1 VAVTFDLGAAGRTW
15 RSFAGSGAVS
25 RAWVAARL
33 AVLPM
38 GALDPELR
46 SLRGRVLS
54 VGCGHGAL
62 ERYLAE
68 VNPHV
73 TVEGVELDA
82 TRVAAANRSAR
93 RAPRVHVRSGDATRL
108 EAADAPF
115 DAALAVDVAHHLPP
129 AAQEDLAAALA
140 GALAAGGVCLVK
152 DVGRLPRWKHRFNAL
167 HDRLVGGGP
176 VWCRTPE
183 EMAAC
188 FAGAGFALERLVR
201 CDRGSPYPH
210 YLLRLRRRP

>member
-1 VAVTFDLGAAGRTW
+1 MTFDLGAAGRTW
-15 RSFAGSGAVS
+15 RSFAGSGAAT
-25 RAWVAARL
+25 RLWVAARL

-46 SLRGRVLS
+46 ALRGRVLS

-73 TVEGVELDA
+73 TVEGVELDGA
-82 TRVAAANRSAR
+82 RVASAGRSAH
-93 RAPRVHVRSGDATRL
+93 RAPRVRVRSDDATRPGF
-108 EAADAPF
+108 AGGPY
-115 DAALAVDVAHHLPP
+115 DAALLVDVAHHLAPP
-129 AAQEDLAAALA
+129 AQQALPTALA
-140 GALAAGGVCLVK
+140 GALAPGAVCLVK
-152 DVGRLPRWKHRFNAL
+152 DIGRRPGWKHRFNAL
-167 HDRLVGGGP
+167 HDRLVTGDR

-183 EMAAC
+183 EMGAL
-188 FAGAGFALERLVR
+188 FEGAGFALERSVR
-201 CDRGSPYPH
+201 CDRWSPYPH